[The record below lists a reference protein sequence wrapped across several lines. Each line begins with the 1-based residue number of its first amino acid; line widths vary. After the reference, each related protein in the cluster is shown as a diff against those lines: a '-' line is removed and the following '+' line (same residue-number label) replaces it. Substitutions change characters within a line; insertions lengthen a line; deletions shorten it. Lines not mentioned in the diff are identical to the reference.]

1 MANLNQGYRS
11 GNAFGRL
18 ANVSYENYTGED
30 IALKPGYLLRIRDTY
45 ALVTGVEAMSVDLW
59 FTDTVNVGITAVGSN
74 IPTDFDGTHGE
85 ALEQYGLASISAYY
99 DLGNENGTVSTVA
112 EADKTGNILA
122 PDYDSGFI
130 TFKALE
136 PYAGNLYHLCP
147 TLPLQ
152 PKYMDSEAGDW
163 HSKNAYPPYDTS
175 NGGLPIGF
183 KGDGTAE
190 HLLQIGSVSAKLYL
204 KQPSGVAKHTLDEA
218 SDGESARA
226 TASETTLEGISGF
239 LDGEM
244 SPLANPNWSFGM
256 IVEHGEASLPAFRV
270 VNDSDE
276 YILDGRVRLV
286 GWKYKILELSQE
298 QLATLKAKAGG
309 RLRFMYYNPVTYQSS
324 GFLSDYL
331 AM

>member
-18 ANVSYENYTGED
+18 ANVSYDNNYGED

-59 FTDTVNVGITAVGSN
+59 FTDTVNVGITAVTSDVA
-74 IPTDFDGTHGE
+74 TDFDGTHGE

-99 DLGNENGTVSTVA
+99 DLGKSTVA
-112 EADKTGNILA
+112 ETDKTGNILA

-130 TFKALE
+130 SFKALE

-152 PKYMDSEAGDW
+152 PKFMNAETGDW
-163 HSKNAYPPYDTS
+163 HSRSAFPPNTTATTD
-175 NGGLPIGF
+175 GGIPIGF

-190 HLLQIGSVSAKLYL
+190 HLKQVGSVSAKLYI

-218 SDGESARA
+218 SDGESARS
-226 TASETTLEGISGF
+226 TASETAIEGISGF

-244 SPLANPNWSFGM
+244 SPTVNPNWAYGM

>member
-18 ANVSYENYTGED
+18 ANVSYDNNYGED

-59 FTDTVNVGITAVGSN
+59 FTDTVNVGITAVSSDVA
-74 IPTDFDGTHGE
+74 TDFDGTHGE

-99 DLGNENGTVSTVA
+99 DLGKTTVA
-112 EADKTGNILA
+112 ETDKTGNILA

-152 PKYMDSEAGDW
+152 PKFMNAETGDW
-163 HSKNAYPPYDTS
+163 HSRSAFPPNTTAATD
-175 NGGLPIGF
+175 GGIPIGF

-190 HLLQIGSVSAKLYL
+190 HLKQVGSVSAKLYL

-218 SDGESARA
+218 SDGESARS
-226 TASETTLEGISGF
+226 TASETAIEGISGF

-244 SPLANPNWSFGM
+244 SPLANPNWAYGM

>member
-18 ANVSYENYTGED
+18 ANVSYESGIGGD
-30 IALKPGYLLRIRDTY
+30 DVALKPGYLLRIRDTY

-59 FTDTVNVGITAVGSN
+59 FTDTVNVGITAVSGSVA
-74 IPTDFDGTHGE
+74 TDFDGTHGE
-85 ALEQYGLASISAYY
+85 ALEQYGLASVSAYY
-99 DLGNENGTVSTVA
+99 DLGTGTVA
-112 EADKTGNILA
+112 ETDKTGNILA
-122 PDYDSGFI
+122 PDYDSGYI

-147 TLPLQ
+147 TMPLQ
-152 PKYMDSEAGDW
+152 PKYMVKDTGDW
-163 HSKNAYPPYDTS
+163 HSLNAYPPYDTS
-175 NGGLPIGF
+175 SGGLPVGF
-183 KGDGTAE
+183 KGDGTVANTE
-190 HLLQIGSVSAKLYL
+190 HIGSVSAKMYL
-204 KQPSGVAKHTLDEA
+204 KQPSGVSKHTLDEA

-226 TASETTLEGISGF
+226 TSSETTLEGISGF
-239 LDGEM
+239 IDGEM
-244 SPLANPNWSFGM
+244 SPLANPDWSFGM
-256 IVEHGEASLPAFRV
+256 IIEHGEASLPAFRM

-276 YILDGRVRLV
+276 YILDGRCRLV
-286 GWKYKILELSQE
+286 GHKYKILELSQE

>member
-18 ANVSYENYTGED
+18 ANVSYENGIAGDD

-45 ALVTGVEAMSVDLW
+45 ALVTGVEAMSVDLF
-59 FTDTVNVGITAVGSN
+59 FTDTVNVGITAVSGSVA
-74 IPTDFDGTHGE
+74 TDFDGTHGE
-85 ALEQYGLASISAYY
+85 ALEQYGLASVSAYY
-99 DLGNENGTVSTVA
+99 DLGTSTVA

-147 TLPLQ
+147 TMPLQ
-152 PKYMDSEAGDW
+152 PKYMVKDTGDW
-163 HSKNAYPPYDTS
+163 HSLNAYPPYDTS
-175 NGGLPIGF
+175 SGGLPVGF
-183 KGDGTAE
+183 KGDGTVANTE
-190 HLLQIGSVSAKLYL
+190 HIGSVSAKMYL
-204 KQPSGVAKHTLDEA
+204 KQPSGVSKHTLDEA

-226 TASETTLEGISGF
+226 TASETTLEGMSGF
-239 LDGEM
+239 IDGEM
-244 SPLANPNWSFGM
+244 SPLANPDWAFGM
-256 IVEHGEASLPAFRV
+256 IIEHGEASLPAFRV

-276 YILDGRVRLV
+276 YIVDGRCRLV

>member
-18 ANVSYENYTGED
+18 ANISYDNGIAGD
-30 IALKPGYLLRIRDTY
+30 DVALKPGYLLRIRDTY
-45 ALVTGVEAMSVDLW
+45 ALVTGVEAMSVDLF
-59 FTDTVNVGITAVGSN
+59 FTDTLNVGITAVSSN
-74 IPTDFDGTHGE
+74 VATDFDGTHGE

-99 DLGNENGTVSTVA
+99 DLGTGTVA

-152 PKYMDSEAGDW
+152 PKFMDGEAGDW
-163 HSKNAYPPYDTS
+163 HSKNAFPPNDTS

-190 HLLQIGSVSAKLYL
+190 HLTQIGSVSAKLYL

-226 TASETTLEGISGF
+226 TASETALEGISGF

-244 SPLANPNWSFGM
+244 SPTVNPNWTFGM
-256 IVEHGEASLPAFRV
+256 IIEHGEASLPAFRM

>member
-45 ALVTGVEAMSVDLW
+45 ALVTGVEAMSVDLF
-59 FTDTVNVGITAVGSN
+59 FTDTANVGITAVSSSVATN
-74 IPTDFDGTHGE
+74 FDGTHGD

-99 DLGNENGTVSTVA
+99 DLGTTTVA
-112 EADKTGNILA
+112 ETDKTGNILA

-130 TFKALE
+130 SFKALE

-152 PKYMDSEAGDW
+152 PKFMNAETGDW
-163 HSKNAYPPYDTS
+163 HSRSAFPPNTTAATD
-175 NGGLPIGF
+175 GGIPIGF

-190 HLLQIGSVSAKLYL
+190 HLLQVGSVSAKLYL

-218 SDGESARA
+218 SDGESARS
-226 TASETTLEGISGF
+226 TASETAIEGISGF

-244 SPLANPNWSFGM
+244 SPLANPNWAYGM

>member
-1 MANLNQGYRS
+1 M
-11 GNAFGRL
+11 
-18 ANVSYENYTGED
+18 D
-30 IALKPGYLLRIRDTY
+30 
-45 ALVTGVEAMSVDLW
+45 
-59 FTDTVNVGITAVGSN
+59 
-74 IPTDFDGTHGE
+74 
-85 ALEQYGLASISAYY
+85 
-99 DLGNENGTVSTVA
+99 A
-112 EADKTGNILA
+112 ET
-122 PDYDSGFI
+122 
-130 TFKALE
+130 
-136 PYAGNLYHLCP
+136 
-147 TLPLQ
+147 
-152 PKYMDSEAGDW
+152 GDW
-163 HSKNAYPPYDTS
+163 HSKNAYPPHDTS

-183 KGDGTAE
+183 RSNGSTQVAE
-190 HLLQIGSVSAKLYL
+190 HITQIGSVSAKLYL

-218 SDGESARA
+218 SDGESARS
-226 TASETTLEGISGF
+226 TASETAIEGISGF

-244 SPLANPNWSFGM
+244 SPLANPNWAYGM